1 MIILDVEEKKEVR
14 GSCVSARREME
25 GRERDFVCGE
35 EAHLVGCVAKL

>member
-35 EAHLVGCVAKL
+35 AHLIGSMAKL